1 LRGVGHGDA
10 NDLRRQFAE
19 DTIIE
24 STPPVAGGARSLP
37 QSYPP
42 FWKAEREHQDY
53 LEGNPGG

>member
-1 LRGVGHGDA
+1 VGHGDA

-24 STPPVAGGARSLP
+24 STPPVAGRARSSP